1 MQVEVDVKCM
11 KTKFRGHGPSGFRD
25 FAPFCLPSKM
35 VEFYFESWT
44 IIHVLTSKTK
54 INIAANIF
62 GFSFSECDIITFSIS
77 FSFSGQTMKILV
89 SKIISSFYLS

>member
-25 FAPFCLPSKM
+25 FAPFCLPSIM
-35 VEFYFESWT
+35 VKFYFESWT

-62 GFSFSECDIITFSIS
+62 GLVLVNV
-77 FSFSGQTMKILV
+77 ILL
-89 SKIISSFYLS
+89 LSVLVLVLVARL